1 MRMTSA
7 AVNIDTHPLGLKA
20 FIVCDLDWYA
30 ATSPENALALH
41 NESVPDD
48 SATVEHD
55 VREASDHELDMPWF
69 NRDEPGEPPESARQ
83 LLAKVTKPGWLT
95 GTE

>member
-1 MRMTSA
+1 MRSA
-7 AVNIDTHPLGLKA
+7 AVNSDTHPFGLKA
-20 FIVCDLDWYA
+20 YIVCDLDWYA

-41 NESVPDD
+41 NENVPDD

-55 VREASDHELDMPWF
+55 VRLATDHELDLPWF
-69 NRDEPGEPPESARQ
+69 NREKPEEPPESVRK
-83 LLAKVTKPGWLT
+83 LLAEATESGWLT

>member
-1 MRMTSA
+1 MTSA
-7 AVNIDTHPLGLKA
+7 PVNTDTHPLGLKA

-30 ATSPENALALH
+30 ATSPENALSLH
-41 NESVPDD
+41 NDNVPDD

-55 VREASDHELDMPWF
+55 VRLASDQELDMPWF
-69 NRDEPGEPPESARQ
+69 NLEDPGEPPESVRQ
-83 LLAKVTKPGWLT
+83 LLASATEPGWLT